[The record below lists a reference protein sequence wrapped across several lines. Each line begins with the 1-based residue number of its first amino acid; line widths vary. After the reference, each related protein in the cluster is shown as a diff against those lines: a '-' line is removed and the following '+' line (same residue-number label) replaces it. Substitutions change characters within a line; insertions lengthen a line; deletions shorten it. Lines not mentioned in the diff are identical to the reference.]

1 MYALIVEIHL
11 PTPYLHIPQ
20 FLLPMSLLLTRVEL
34 CQHPPPSPSHG
45 LLVVENVRGSVVSW
59 EVSSG
64 NGGSSARTVRDS
76 DSGMSLVLD
85 ETSYTIENLRS
96 SSTYR
101 ITVIVINSAGNVS
114 SSFTH
119 ATAEGTPGVV

>member
-1 MYALIVEIHL
+1 MS
-11 PTPYLHIPQ
+11 TPSTITL
-20 FLLPMSLLLTRVEL
+20 SWTA
-34 CQHPPPSPSHG
+34 G
-45 LLVVENVRGSVVSW
+45 GENVRGSVVSW

-119 ATAEGTPGVV
+119 ATAEGTPVLYRLV